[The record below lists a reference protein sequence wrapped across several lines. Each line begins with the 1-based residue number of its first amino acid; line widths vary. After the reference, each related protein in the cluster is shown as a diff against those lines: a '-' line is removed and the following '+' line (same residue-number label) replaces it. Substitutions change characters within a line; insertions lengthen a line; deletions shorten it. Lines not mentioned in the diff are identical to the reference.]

1 MPALGGKWPPRSIS
15 LRLFFLLKAVPAARE
30 GRIKR
35 CAGAQGMATRGGH
48 WDPARELVYEP
59 GWAGTEN
66 TFRGNRSPE
75 NIPGLLEL
83 PPGLWAQD
91 MFPRQVTLIDW
102 RCSCPLSSSRAQCRV
117 PFRQ

>member
-1 MPALGGKWPPRSIS
+1 MPDLGGQCPPRSIS

-66 TFRGNRSPE
+66 TFRGNRSSE
-75 NIPGLLEL
+75 TFL
-83 PPGLWAQD
+83 D
-91 MFPRQVTLIDW
+91 F
-102 RCSCPLSSSRAQCRV
+102 LSFHQFVGARHVSASGDSD
-117 PFRQ
+117 